1 MSRPH
6 TSSVAPFLSRLAAF
20 VIAAIVAAIP
30 LTSGRALQH
39 IETAAR
45 PAPRLEVVVIESE
58 YCVYCDLFRRDVI
71 PFYQDSPG
79 ARDVPLRFLDLE
91 DVSAR
96 KLVLAE
102 PISVVPT
109 VLVLRDNEELGR
121 IPGYVDWENFLHS
134 INYLLARER

>member
-1 MSRPH
+1 MSRPR
-6 TSSVAPFLSRLAAF
+6 SISRGPFLLRLTAF

-30 LTSGRALQH
+30 LTSGRALRY
-39 IETAAR
+39 IESAAR

-58 YCVYCDLFRRDVI
+58 YCIYCDLFRRDVV
-71 PFYQDSPG
+71 PFYEDSPR

-109 VLVLRDNEELGR
+109 VLVLRDNEEMGR
-121 IPGYVDWENFLHS
+121 IPGYVGWENFFHS

>member
-1 MSRPH
+1 MSHPH
-6 TSSVAPFLSRLAAF
+6 FVFFVPFLSRLTAF
-20 VIAAIVAAIP
+20 VIAVIVAAIP
-30 LTSGRALQH
+30 MTSGSARQH
-39 IETAAR
+39 VETAVSLV
-45 PAPRLEVVVIESE
+45 PRLEVVVIESE
-58 YCVYCDLFRRDVI
+58 YCIYCDLFRRDVVA
-71 PFYQDSPG
+71 FYQDSPR
-79 ARDVPLRFLDLE
+79 ARDVPLRFLDLA

-121 IPGYVDWENFLHS
+121 IPGYVGWENFSHS